1 MYSYE
6 TRVSFSETDSDL
18 NLSLVGLVN
27 YFQDAAIFEAEDGTM
42 NMKALGEKHLA
53 WLLNSWQIV
62 IERMPK
68 LNEKVIVST
77 MPYSFRGFIGY
88 RNFMLKTCEGE
99 ILAKAASVWTLVD
112 IEQVKPVRP
121 TQEILAGYEISEK
134 LDMEYKPR
142 KIKLLGAGEE
152 KEPLNVYKTQI
163 DSNHHVNNAE
173 YVNMA
178 MNYLDTR
185 AHICELRVEYKTAAY
200 LGEKIYPSV
209 YAEEE
214 YVQVCLNNDKKEAYA
229 VVEFNVKKEDCYE

>member
-6 TRVSFSETDSDL
+6 TRISFSETDSNL

-27 YFQDAAIFEAEDGTM
+27 YFQDAAIFEAENGTM
-42 NMKALGEKHLA
+42 NMETLGRKHLA

-68 LNEKVIVST
+68 LNEKVVVYTS
-77 MPYSFRGFIGY
+77 PYSFRGFIGY
-88 RNFMLKTCEGE
+88 RNFMMKTCEGE

-121 TQEILAGYEISEK
+121 TEEILSGYEISEK
-134 LDMEYKPR
+134 IDMEYKPR
-142 KIKLLGAGEE
+142 KIKLLGEGEA
-152 KEPLNVYKTQI
+152 KEPLSIYKMQI

-178 MNYLDTR
+178 MNFLDTQSQ
-185 AHICELRVEYKTAAY
+185 IGELRVEYKTAAY

-209 YAEEE
+209 YSAQDC
-214 YVQVCLNNDKKEAYA
+214 VQVCLNNDKNEPYA
-229 VVEFNVKKEDCYE
+229 VVEFSVKKP